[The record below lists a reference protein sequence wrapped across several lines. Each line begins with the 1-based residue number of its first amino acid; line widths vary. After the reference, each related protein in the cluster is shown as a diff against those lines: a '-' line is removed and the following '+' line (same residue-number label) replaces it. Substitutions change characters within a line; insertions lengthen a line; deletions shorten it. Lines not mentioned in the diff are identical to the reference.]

1 MQQDYI
7 KREIEILGKVLAF
20 ILSKFFGKNGD
31 INFVDLENE
40 IQTNENL
47 SNLYNTTNIKNFKQL
62 LKELNIDMNTRIN
75 LILFFFNMYKHNPEN
90 KINKEKC
97 LILLDKLDTVT
108 FEMIQILS
116 ELKK

>member
-47 SNLYNTTNIKNFKQL
+47 SNLYNTTNIENFKQL
-62 LKELNIDMNTRIN
+62 LKELNIDINTRIN
-75 LILFFFNMYKHNPEN
+75 LILFFFNIYKQTPEN
-90 KINKEKC
+90 EINKEKC
-97 LILLDKLDTVT
+97 LILLEELDTVT
-108 FEMIQILS
+108 FEMIQIVN

>member
-40 IQTNENL
+40 IQTSENL
-47 SNLYNTTNIKNFKQL
+47 SNLYSATNIENFKQL

-75 LILFFFNMYKHNPEN
+75 LILFFFNIYKRNSEN
-90 KINKEKC
+90 EINKEKC
-97 LILLDKLDTVT
+97 LVLLDELDTVT